1 MALSNYTELQAS
13 VAAWLSR
20 SDLTALVPDFIALAE
35 ADIRTDLRLLP
46 TVTTLTTV
54 PGQDYIDLPADWLEF
69 VYLKFDG
76 EPLEYTP
83 PDILR
88 SENMHSGAWRKY
100 SIEGRRLLLSHEAS
114 TADTIDVSYHAR
126 LDALA
131 TTATNWLLTD
141 QPNVYLW
148 RSLYYALI
156 YLQDDARA
164 EGFAQRYM
172 AEVEKLPRSEAK
184 GRSSGSPLR
193 IRTR

>member
-1 MALSNYTELQAS
+1 MALANYTDLQAS
-13 VAAWLSR
+13 VAGWLYR
-20 SDLTALVPDFIALAE
+20 SDLTAVIPDFIALAE

-46 TVTTLTTV
+46 TVATLTTV

-69 VYLKFDG
+69 VYLKYDG

-88 SENMHSGAWRKY
+88 GENMHSGPFRYY

-114 TADTIDVSYHAR
+114 LAESIDVSYHAR
-126 LDALA
+126 LASLA
-131 TTATNWLLTD
+131 TTPTNWLLTD
-141 QPNVYLW
+141 HPNVYLW
-148 RSLYYALI
+148 RSLYYGST
-156 YLQDDARA
+156 YLKDVAAAD
-164 EGFAQRYM
+164 GFAAKYM
-172 AEVEKLPRSEAK
+172 AEVDKLPRSEAK

>member
-20 SDLTALVPDFIALAE
+20 SDLTAIIPDFIALAE

-46 TVTTLTTV
+46 TVTTLATV

-69 VYLKFDG
+69 VYLKYAG
-76 EPLEYTP
+76 EPLEYSP

-88 SENMHSGAWRKY
+88 TENMHSGQWKKY
-100 SIEGRRLLLSHEAS
+100 SIEGRRLLLSHPSDTVE
-114 TADTIDVSYHAR
+114 TIDVSYHAR
-126 LDALA
+126 LASLA
-131 TTATNWLLTD
+131 TTPTNYLLTD

-164 EGFAQRYM
+164 QGM
-172 AEVEKLPRSEAK
+172 ATLYTAEIDKLPRSEAK

>member
-1 MALSNYTELQAS
+1 MALANYTDLQAS
-13 VAAWLSR
+13 VAGWLSR
-20 SDLTALVPDFIALAE
+20 SDLSALIPDFIALAE

-46 TVTTLTTV
+46 TVTTLATV

-76 EPLEYTP
+76 EPLEFTP

-88 SENMHSGAWRKY
+88 SENMHSGPWRKY

-114 TADTIDVSYHAR
+114 TVENIDVSYHAR
-126 LDALA
+126 LASLA
-131 TTATNWLLTD
+131 TTPTNWLLTNH
-141 QPNVYLW
+141 PNVYLW
-148 RSLYYALI
+148 RSLYYGLI

-164 EGFAQRYM
+164 EGFAQRYT
-172 AEVEKLPRSEAK
+172 AEIDKLPRSEAK

>member
-1 MALSNYTELQAS
+1 MALSNYPDLQAS

-20 SDLTALVPDFIALAE
+20 SDLTAIIPDFIALAE

-46 TVTTLTTV
+46 TVSTLATV

-69 VYLKFDG
+69 VWLKYDG
-76 EPLEYTP
+76 EPLEYSP

-88 SENMHSGAWRKY
+88 TENMHSGPWRKY
-100 SIEGRRLLLSHEAS
+100 SIEGRRLLLSHS
-114 TADTIDVSYHAR
+114 ADTVETIDVMYHAR
-126 LDALA
+126 LASLS
-131 TTATNWLLTD
+131 TTPTNYLLTD

-164 EGFAQRYM
+164 QGM
-172 AEVEKLPRSEAK
+172 AALYTAEIEKLPRSEAK

>member
-13 VAAWLSR
+13 VAGWLSR
-20 SDLTALVPDFIALAE
+20 SDLTALIPDFIALAE

-46 TVTTLTTV
+46 TVTTLATV

-69 VYLKFDG
+69 VYLKYGG

-88 SENMHSGAWRKY
+88 TEHMHSGPWRKY

-114 TADTIDVSYHAR
+114 AVENIDVSYHAR
-126 LDALA
+126 LDPLA
-131 TTATNWLLTD
+131 TTPTNYLLTD

-164 EGFAQRYM
+164 EGFAQRYTV
-172 AEVEKLPRSEAK
+172 EIEKLPRSEAK